1 MKLIKLIKWFLTKCG
16 AMVKPKKK
24 ESEKNFQKE
33 VSKNKSNNP
42 DDIYPMVKFFIEK
55 LKNSKS
61 GL

>member
-24 ESEKNFQKE
+24 ESEKKNFKKE

-42 DDIYPMVKFFIEK
+42 DDIYP
-55 LKNSKS
+55 LW
-61 GL
+61 